1 MTEAQQKLQKAFSC
15 VKFTLGSDGLIR
27 GEGYLH
33 LFYIDCLIAK
43 FDKLR
48 SQNLSDSEIF
58 TKLFKYSEIIRT
70 INPSIDLYIKRI
82 TSCFIIS
89 CMIIHNKKNKN
100 RLMCYNC
107 AIRPEVKMKKCSGC
121 KCAWYCSDEC
131 SKVHWKEHKL
141 ICSVSENIFKIKN

>member
-27 GEGYLH
+27 AEGYLH

-43 FDKLR
+43 FEEFR
-48 SQNLSDSEIF
+48 SQNLSDAEIF
-58 TKLFKYSEIIRT
+58 TNLYRYSEIIQR

-100 RLMCYNC
+100 RLMCYHC
-107 AIRPEVKMKKCSGC
+107 GIKPEVKMKKCSGC

-131 SKVHWKEHKL
+131 SKDNWKEHKL